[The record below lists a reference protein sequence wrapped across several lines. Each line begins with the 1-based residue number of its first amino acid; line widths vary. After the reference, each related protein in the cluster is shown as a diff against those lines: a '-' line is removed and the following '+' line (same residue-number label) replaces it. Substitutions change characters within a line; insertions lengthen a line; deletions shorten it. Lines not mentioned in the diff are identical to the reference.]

1 MCLKLRGEKDI
12 QTQKMKKII
21 SHNIQTQIYQYTMN
35 VQVNN
40 LRHALEASILLY
52 FLFHLYQT
60 HFEFGNKTFQCS
72 EVELLVCGKS
82 HTEKRN

>member
-1 MCLKLRGEKDI
+1 MCLKLRRKKGYTNSKDE
-12 QTQKMKKII
+12 KII

-52 FLFHLYQT
+52 FLFHIYQT
-60 HFEFGNKTFQCS
+60 HFDFRNKTFQCS
-72 EVELLVCGKS
+72 KVELLVRGKS